1 SVTAGARAG
10 LSFLA
15 TPAAPPYHCGRRN
28 PRSPSVPKLF
38 GVTLFVSATL
48 LFLVQPMV
56 GKMILPLLGG
66 TPAVWNTCMVFYQA
80 LLLAGYYYAHK
91 ATSGLEAKKQT
102 SLHTVVMLVALGVLG
117 LAAIL
122 SANHSPIPIVKSL
135 SPQGD
140 DYPFFG

>member
-91 ATSGLEAKKQT
+91 VSTSYDSSRQTRIHLILLCVAVATL
-102 SLHTVVMLVALGVLG
+102 ALGT
-117 LAAIL
+117 AI
-122 SANHSPIPIVKSL
+122 AFNHSP
-135 SPQGD
+135 
-140 DYPFFG
+140 

>member
-66 TPAVWNTCMVFYQA
+66 TPAVWNTCMVFFQA
-80 LLLAGYYYAHK
+80 LLLAGYFYAHK
-91 ATSGLEAKKQT
+91 TTTTQPTRKQVRV
-102 SLHTVVMLVALGVLG
+102 HTAVLLVAAGA
-117 LAAIL
+117 LAL
-122 SANHSPIPIVKSL
+122 
-135 SPQGD
+135 
-140 DYPFFG
+140 